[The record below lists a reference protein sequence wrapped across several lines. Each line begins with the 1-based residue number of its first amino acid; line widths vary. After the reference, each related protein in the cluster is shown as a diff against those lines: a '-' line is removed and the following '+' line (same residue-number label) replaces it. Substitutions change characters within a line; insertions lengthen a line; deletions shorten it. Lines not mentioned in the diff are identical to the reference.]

1 MHRSVT
7 VKISRLKVFGKSP
20 VGVFLRLNQHLYGYF
35 SPRITKLPLMRIYG
49 KWLHALVRMYAKRT
63 FYFGTFFFRN
73 RSQLELVHRLTA
85 KRTGLRITV
94 LASSIG
100 AEVYSI
106 LWTIRSKR
114 PDLKVVANA
123 VDISKEALDFA
134 QNGVYPLGYSEFAN
148 EHIFASVTK
157 EEMLELFDNEGD
169 RVRIKAWLKE
179 GIIWRVGD
187 AADPQLVA
195 LLGPQDMIF
204 ANNFLCHMYPVD
216 AERCL
221 RNIVQFVRPG
231 GYLFVSGI
239 DLDVRT
245 RVVRDLMLEP
255 ITDSIED
262 IHNGDSSLRRDWPLT
277 YWGLEPFNMRRRDWR
292 IRYSSVF
299 RVPQN
304 CGSAGLREKPAGWPA
319 PGFEDTELGAL

>member
-1 MHRSVT
+1 
-7 VKISRLKVFGKSP
+7 L
-20 VGVFLRLNQHLYGYF
+20 
-35 SPRITKLPLMRIYG
+35 
-49 KWLHALVRMYAKRT
+49 YAKRT

-73 RSQLELVHRLTA
+73 RPQLGLARRLSHQTR
-85 KRTGLRITV
+85 KRTTLTITV

-114 PDLKVVANA
+114 PDLKVVANT
-123 VDISKEALDFA
+123 VDISKEALEFA

-169 RVRIKAWLKE
+169 RVRIKPWLRE

-187 AADPQLVA
+187 AADPQLVT

-204 ANNFLCHMYPVD
+204 ANNFLCHMYPTE

-221 RNIVQFVRPG
+221 RNIVQLVRPG

-255 ITDSIED
+255 ITESIED
-262 IHNGDSSLRRDWPLT
+262 IHNGDSSLTRDWPLT

-299 RVPQN
+299 CVPQYS
-304 CGSAGLREKPAGWPA
+304 CGSAASPEKPARIK
-319 PGFEDTELGAL
+319 ES

>member
-1 MHRSVT
+1 MNRSVA
-7 VKISRLKVFGKSP
+7 VKILRLTVFGKSP
-20 VGVFLRLNQHLYGYF
+20 VGVFIRLNHQLWGYF
-35 SPRITKLPLMRIYG
+35 SPKITKLPIIHIYG
-49 KWLHALVRMYAKRT
+49 NLLHALVRMYAKRT
-63 FYFGTFFFRN
+63 SYFGTFFFRN
-73 RSQLELVHRLTA
+73 RPQLELARRLSRETGT
-85 KRTGLRITV
+85 RTSLSITV
-94 LASSIG
+94 LASSLG

-123 VDISKEALDFA
+123 VDISRDAVELG
-134 QNGVYPLGYSEFAN
+134 QNGVYPLGYSELAK
-148 EHIFASVTK
+148 EHILAFVTK
-157 EEMLELFDNEGD
+157 EEMLGLFDNEGD
-169 RVRIKAWLKE
+169 RVRIKAWLRE
-179 GIIWRVGD
+179 GITWRVGD
-187 AADPQLVA
+187 AADPQLAA
-195 LLGPQDMIF
+195 LLGPQDMVF
-204 ANNFLCHMYPVD
+204 ANNFLFHLYPAD

-221 RNIVQFVRPG
+221 RNIVQLVRPG

-245 RVVRDLMLEP
+245 RVVVDLMLEP
-255 ITDSIED
+255 ITDSIQD
-262 IHNGDSSLRRDWPLT
+262 IHNGDSSLTRDWPLT

-319 PGFEDTELGAL
+319 PGFEDTE

>member
-1 MHRSVT
+1 MHRSVS
-7 VKISRLKVFGKSP
+7 VKFLRLKVFGKSP
-20 VGVFLRLNQHLYGYF
+20 VGAFLRLNQNLYRHF
-35 SPRITKLPLMRIYG
+35 SPRITKLRLMRIYG
-49 KWLHALVRMYAKRT
+49 NWLHTLVRMYAKRT

-73 RSQLELVHRLTA
+73 RPQLELARRLSHQTR
-85 KRTGLRITV
+85 KGTSLTITV

-123 VDISKEALDFA
+123 VDISKEALEFA
-134 QNGVYPLGYSEFAN
+134 QSGIYPLGYSEFAH
-148 EHIFASVTK
+148 EDIFASVTK

-169 RVRIKAWLKE
+169 RVIVKAWLRE
-179 GIIWRVGD
+179 GIIWRLGN
-187 AADPQLVA
+187 AADPQLVT

-204 ANNFLCHMYPVD
+204 ANNFLCHMYPGD

-221 RNIVQFVRPG
+221 RNIVQLVRPG
-231 GYLFVSGI
+231 GYLFVAGI

-245 RVVRDLMLEP
+245 RTLRDLMLEP
-255 ITDSIED
+255 ISDSIED
-262 IHNGDSSLRRDWPLT
+262 IHNGDSSLTRDWPLT

-292 IRYSSVF
+292 VRYSSVF
-299 RVPQN
+299 RVPEYN
-304 CGSAGLREKPAGWPA
+304 SGSAASPEQPAGSRP
-319 PGFEDTELGAL
+319 PNS

>member
-7 VKISRLKVFGKSP
+7 VKFLRLKVFGKSP
-20 VGVFLRLNQHLYGYF
+20 VGAFLRLNKNLYRHF
-35 SPRITKLPLMRIYG
+35 SPRITKLRLMRIYG
-49 KWLHALVRMYAKRT
+49 NWLHALVRMYAKRT

-73 RSQLELVHRLTA
+73 RPQLELARRLSHLPRKGTSL
-85 KRTGLRITV
+85 TITV

-106 LWTIRSKR
+106 LWIIRSKR
-114 PDLKVVANA
+114 LDLKVVANA
-123 VDISKEALDFA
+123 VDVSKEALEFA
-134 QNGVYPLGYSEFAN
+134 QSGVYPLGYSEFAQ
-148 EHIFASVTK
+148 EDIFAPVTR

-169 RVRIKAWLKE
+169 RVRIKAWLRE

-187 AADPQLVA
+187 AADPQLVS
-195 LLGPQDMIF
+195 LLGPQDMVF
-204 ANNFLCHMYPVD
+204 ANNFLCHMYPAD

-221 RNIVQFVRPG
+221 RNIVQLVRPG

-245 RVVRDLMLEP
+245 TVLRDLMLEP
-255 ITDSIED
+255 ITDSIEN
-262 IHNGDSSLRRDWPLT
+262 IHNSDSSLTRDWPLT
-277 YWGLEPFNMRRRDWR
+277 YWGQEPFNMKRRDWK

-299 RVPQN
+299 RVPHYQYN
-304 CGSAGLREKPAGWPA
+304 CGSAAPPQKPADIKA
-319 PGFEDTELGAL
+319 S

>member
-7 VKISRLKVFGKSP
+7 AKILRLNVFGKSP
-20 VGVFLRLNQHLYGYF
+20 FGVFLRLNQHVYDYF
-35 SPRITKLPLMRIYG
+35 SPRITKLGLMRIYG
-49 KWLHALVRMYAKRT
+49 HLLHALVRMYTERT

-73 RSQLELVHRLTA
+73 RPQLELARRLSHQPRNRARLT
-85 KRTGLRITV
+85 ITV

-114 PDLKVVANA
+114 PDLTVVANA
-123 VDISKEALDFA
+123 IDISKEALEFA
-134 QNGVYPLGYSEFAN
+134 QNGVYPLGYSEFAS
-148 EHIFASVTK
+148 EYIFASVTK

-169 RVRIKAWLKE
+169 QARIKAWLRE
-179 GIIWRVGD
+179 GINWRVGD
-187 AADPQLVA
+187 AADPQLFT

-204 ANNFLCHMYPVD
+204 ANNFLCHMYPAD

-221 RNIVQFVRPG
+221 RNIVQLVRPG
-231 GYLFVSGI
+231 GYLFVTGI

-262 IHNGDSSLRRDWPLT
+262 IHNGDSSLTRGWPLN
-277 YWGLEPFNMRRRDWR
+277 YWGLEPFNMRRGDWR

-299 RVPQN
+299 RVPQYS
-304 CGSAGLREKPAGWPA
+304 CGSAGPHENPARVRASQP
-319 PGFEDTELGAL
+319 

>member
-7 VKISRLKVFGKSP
+7 LKFVSLKVFEKSP
-20 VGVFLRLNQHLYGYF
+20 VGLFLRLNQHLYGHF
-35 SPRITKLPLMRIYG
+35 SPRTTKLRLMRIYAN
-49 KWLHALVRMYAKRT
+49 WLHALVGMHAKRT

-73 RSQLELVHRLTA
+73 RPQLELARRLSRQPRNGTSLA
-85 KRTGLRITV
+85 ITV

-114 PDLKVVANA
+114 PDLKVIANA
-123 VDISKEALDFA
+123 VDISNEALEFA
-134 QNGVYPLGYSEFAN
+134 QNGVYPLGYSEFAH
-148 EHIFASVTK
+148 EHIFAAVTK
-157 EEMLELFDNEGD
+157 EEMLELFDNEGG
-169 RVRIKAWLKE
+169 RVRIKAWLRE

-187 AADPQLVA
+187 AADPRLVT

-204 ANNFLCHMYPVD
+204 ANNFLCHMYPAD

-221 RNIVQFVRPG
+221 RNIVQLIKPG

-245 RVVRDLMLEP
+245 KVARDLKLEP

-262 IHNGDSSLRRDWPLT
+262 IHNGDSSLTKDWPFT
-277 YWGLEPFNMRRRDWR
+277 YWGLEPFNMRRRDWK

-299 RVPQN
+299 RVPQYN
-304 CGSAGLREKPAGWPA
+304 CSSAASPEKP
-319 PGFEDTELGAL
+319 PGIKASQIVIG

>member
-1 MHRSVT
+1 MHRSIRF
-7 VKISRLKVFGKSP
+7 KILTLKVFGKSP

-35 SPRITKLPLMRIYG
+35 SPRITKLRLMRIYG
-49 KWLHALVRMYAKRT
+49 NWLHALVRMGSKRT

-73 RSQLELVHRLTA
+73 RPQLELARRLSHQTR
-85 KRTGLRITV
+85 KGRSLTITI
-94 LASSIG
+94 LACSIG
-100 AEVYSI
+100 ADVYSI
-106 LWTIRSKR
+106 LWAIRSKR
-114 PDLKVVANA
+114 PDLKVVANV
-123 VDISKEALDFA
+123 VDISKQALEFA
-134 QNGVYPLGYSEFAN
+134 QNGVYPLGYSEFAH
-148 EHIFASVTK
+148 EHIFAFVTK

-169 RVRIKAWLKE
+169 QVRIKAWLKE

-187 AADPQLVA
+187 ATDPQLIT

-204 ANNFLCHMYPVD
+204 ANNFLCHMYPAD

-221 RNIVQFVRPG
+221 RNTVQLVRPG

-262 IHNGDSSLRRDWPLT
+262 IHNGDSSLRRDWPLA

-299 RVPQN
+299 RVPQYN
-304 CGSAGLREKPAGWPA
+304 CSRCCAAREAGGGQGLP
-319 PGFEDTELGAL
+319 D

>member
-1 MHRSVT
+1 MHQSLT
-7 VKISRLKVFGKSP
+7 VRILRLKVFGKSP
-20 VGVFLRLNQHLYGYF
+20 VGFFLRLNQLLYGYF
-35 SPRITKLPLMRIYG
+35 SPTTKLRLVRMYG
-49 KWLHALVRMYAKRT
+49 NWLHALVRMYAKRA

-73 RSQLELVHRLTA
+73 RPQLELAYRLSCQTGGP
-85 KRTGLRITV
+85 TGLTITF

-106 LWTIRSKR
+106 LWRIRSKR

-123 VDISKEALDFA
+123 VDISKEALEFA
-134 QNGVYPLGYSEFAN
+134 QNGVYPLGYSEFAS

-157 EEMLELFDNEGD
+157 EEMLELFDNDGD
-169 RVRIKAWLKE
+169 RVRIKAWLRE

-187 AADPQLVA
+187 AADPQLVT

-204 ANNFLCHMYPVD
+204 ANNFLCHMYPAD

-221 RNIVQFVRPG
+221 RNIVQLVRPG

-245 RVVRDLMLEP
+245 KVACELMLEP

-262 IHNGDSSLRRDWPLT
+262 IHNGDSSLIRDWPLA
-277 YWGLEPFNMRRRDWR
+277 YWGLEPFNVKRRDWR

-299 RVPQN
+299 RVPR
-304 CGSAGLREKPAGWPA
+304 SAASPAKPTGIKTSIP
-319 PGFEDTELGAL
+319 

>member
-1 MHRSVT
+1 MHQSLT
-7 VKISRLKVFGKSP
+7 VRILRLKVFGKSP
-20 VGVFLRLNQHLYGYF
+20 VGFFLRLNQHLYGYF
-35 SPRITKLPLMRIYG
+35 SPTTKLRLVRMYG
-49 KWLHALVRMYAKRT
+49 NWLHALVRMYAKRA

-73 RSQLELVHRLTA
+73 RPQLELAYRLSRQTGVP
-85 KRTGLRITV
+85 TGLTITV

-106 LWTIRSKR
+106 LWRIRSKR
-114 PDLKVVANA
+114 PDLKVVAKA
-123 VDISKEALDFA
+123 VDISKEALEFA
-134 QNGVYPLGYSEFAN
+134 QNGVYPLGYSEFAS

-157 EEMLELFDNEGD
+157 EEMLELFDNDGD
-169 RVRIKAWLKE
+169 RVRIKAWLRE

-187 AADPQLVA
+187 AADPQLVT

-204 ANNFLCHMYPVD
+204 ANNFLCHMYPAD

-221 RNIVQFVRPG
+221 RNIVQLVRPG

-245 RVVRDLMLEP
+245 KVARELMLEP

-262 IHNGDSSLRRDWPLT
+262 IHNGDSSLIRDWPLA
-277 YWGLEPFNMRRRDWR
+277 YWGLEPFNVKRRDWR

-299 RVPQN
+299 RVPR
-304 CGSAGLREKPAGWPA
+304 SAASSAKPTGIKTSIP
-319 PGFEDTELGAL
+319 

>member
-1 MHRSVT
+1 
-7 VKISRLKVFGKSP
+7 
-20 VGVFLRLNQHLYGYF
+20 
-35 SPRITKLPLMRIYG
+35 MRIYG
-49 KWLHALVRMYAKRT
+49 NWLHALVRMYAKRT
-63 FYFGTFFFRN
+63 SHCATFFFRN
-73 RSQLELVHRLTA
+73 RPQLELARRLSHQTRN
-85 KRTGLRITV
+85 RTSLTITV

-114 PDLKVVANA
+114 PDLKFVANA
-123 VDISKEALDFA
+123 VDISKEALEFA
-134 QNGVYPLGYSEFAN
+134 QNGVYPLGYSEFASV
-148 EHIFASVTK
+148 HIFASVTK

-169 RVRIKAWLKE
+169 RVRVKAWLRE

-187 AADPQLVA
+187 AADPQLLT

-204 ANNFLCHMYPVD
+204 ANNFLLHMYPGD

-221 RNIVQFVRPG
+221 RNIVQLVRPG

-245 RVVRDLMLEP
+245 RTLRDLMLEP

-262 IHNGDSSLRRDWPLT
+262 IHNGDSSLTRDWPLT

-292 IRYSSVF
+292 VRYSSVF
-299 RVPQN
+299 RVPEYN
-304 CGSAGLREKPAGWPA
+304 CGSAASPEKPAGP
-319 PGFEDTELGAL
+319 PSP

>member
-1 MHRSVT
+1 MNRSFK
-7 VKISRLKVFGKSP
+7 VKIVRLKVFGKSP
-20 VGVFLRLNQHLYGYF
+20 VGFFLRLNQQLYSYF
-35 SPRITKLPLMRIYG
+35 SPRITKLRLIRMYSN
-49 KWLHALVRMYAKRT
+49 WLHALVRLYVRRT

-73 RSQLELVHRLTA
+73 RPQLELARRLSQQA
-85 KRTGLRITV
+85 RKGASLRITV

-106 LWTIRSKR
+106 LWTIRSNT
-114 PDLKVVANA
+114 DLKVVANA
-123 VDISKEALDFA
+123 VDISKEAIEFA
-134 QNGVYPLGYSEFAN
+134 QNGVYPLGYSEFAL
-148 EHIFASVTK
+148 EHIFALVTK
-157 EEMLELFDNEGD
+157 EEMLALFDNEGD

-179 GIIWRVGD
+179 GITWRLGD
-187 AADPQLVA
+187 AADRQLVA

-204 ANNFLCHMYPVD
+204 ANNFLCHMYPAD

-221 RNIVQFVRPG
+221 RNIVQLVRPG

-292 IRYSSVF
+292 VRYSSVF
-299 RVPQN
+299 RVPEYN
-304 CGSAGLREKPAGWPA
+304 CGSAASPEKPAGP
-319 PGFEDTELGAL
+319 PSP

>member
-1 MHRSVT
+1 MHPSVT
-7 VKISRLKVFGKSP
+7 VKFLRLKVLGKSP
-20 VGVFLRLNQHLYGYF
+20 VGVFLRLNQNFYPDF
-35 SPRITKLPLMRIYG
+35 SPRTAKLRLMRIYG
-49 KWLHALVRMYAKRT
+49 NWLHALVRIYAKRT
-63 FYFGTFFFRN
+63 FPFGTFFFRN
-73 RSQLELVHRLTA
+73 RPQLELARRLSHKT
-85 KRTGLRITV
+85 KKGTSLRIAI

-123 VDISKEALDFA
+123 VDISREALEFA
-134 QNGVYPLGYSEFAN
+134 KNGVYPLGYSEFAH
-148 EHIFASVTK
+148 EDIFASVTK

-169 RVRIKAWLKE
+169 RVRIKAWLRE

-187 AADPQLVA
+187 AADPQLVT
-195 LLGPQDMIF
+195 LLGLQDMIF
-204 ANNFLCHMYPVD
+204 ANNFLCHMYPAD
-216 AERCL
+216 AEKCL
-221 RNIVQFVRPG
+221 RNIVQLVRPG

-245 RVVRDLMLEP
+245 RVVRDLLLEP

-262 IHNGDSSLRRDWPLT
+262 VHNGDSSLRKDWPFS
-277 YWGLEPFNMRRRDWR
+277 YWGLEPFNARRRDWS
-292 IRYSSVF
+292 IRYPSVF

-304 CGSAGLREKPAGWPA
+304 DCGSPRGGRR
-319 PGFEDTELGAL
+319 FS